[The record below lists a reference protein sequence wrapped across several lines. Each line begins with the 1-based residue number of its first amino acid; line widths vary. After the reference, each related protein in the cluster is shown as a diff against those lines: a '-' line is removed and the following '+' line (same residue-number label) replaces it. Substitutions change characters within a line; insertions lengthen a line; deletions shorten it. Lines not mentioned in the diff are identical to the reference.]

1 MSDQVNPQGWFFSVP
16 KPQNW
21 IDYFGFTFLFSFFG
35 AINAVVGHE
44 LIHHKETYNKVIGTW
59 SSTKFMY
66 SQFLDEHIKGH
77 HKTVSTLEDPAT
89 SRKNEPI

>member
-1 MSDQVNPQGWFFSVP
+1 M
-16 KPQNW
+16 
-21 IDYFGFTFLFSFFG
+21 SFFG

-44 LIHHKETYNKVIGTW
+44 LIHHKEMHNKIIGTW
-59 SSTKFMY
+59 SATKFMY